1 MNSPIIQLLV
11 LAGIAIFLILRLRGV
26 LGTREGF
33 EKPTLPAQA
42 EKRRPRPEFEVIE
55 GGPDR
60 DITDH
65 VPEGSDT
72 AKALYAMKG
81 ADSSFN
87 LSEFLQGARGAYEM
101 ILMAFENGDLESV
114 KPFLSD
120 DVHEA
125 FAEVIAAREREG
137 LKVEATFVGLGEI
150 TVRDA
155 SFEPAT
161 REGEIAVRF
170 TGELTY
176 VVRNIAGEIVE
187 GSTSEIKRQRDVW
200 TFGRVM
206 GNDDPNWK
214 LVATGE

>member
-1 MNSPIIQLLV
+1 
-11 LAGIAIFLILRLRGV
+11 
-26 LGTREGF
+26 
-33 EKPTLPAQA
+33 
-42 EKRRPRPEFEVIE
+42 
-55 GGPDR
+55 
-60 DITDH
+60 
-65 VPEGSDT
+65 
-72 AKALYAMKG
+72 
-81 ADSSFN
+81 
-87 LSEFLQGARGAYEM
+87 M

-125 FAEVIAAREREG
+125 FAEVVAAREREG
-137 LKVEATFVGLGEI
+137 LKVEATFVGLGEVA
-150 TVRDA
+150 VRDA
-155 SFEPAT
+155 SFDADT

-176 VVRNIAGEIVE
+176 VVRNAAGEIVE

-206 GNDDPNWK
+206 GTEDPNWK